1 MNIEGLSIATN
12 LPYISFHI
20 KGICAYGLLTCVALT
35 KGIFKLWQLNLLE
48 YIPFNLGT
56 LSSATLYTKL
66 TGSNQM
72 ELTSTSV
79 SISVLNFSAICSLP
93 HVQYLGYMGKEQF
106 ILVA

>member
-1 MNIEGLSIATN
+1 MNIGGLSIATN
-12 LPYISFHI
+12 LSYISFHI
-20 KGICAYGLLTCVALT
+20 KGIYAYGLLTCVALT
-35 KGIFKLWQLNLLE
+35 KGIFKLWQLE

-72 ELTSTSV
+72 ALTSTSV

-106 ILVA
+106 IQVA